1 MMDMDEYWKKAE
13 PIIDQKKE
21 RKLIYGSYAISFIM
35 IAASILILFLM
46 VLRHEEFTFR
56 NLAFTVLMFIGG
68 LSLSIFLFF
77 RRKISYRCKIYLG
90 CLIST
95 FGSVFIVLHPQQ
107 TSIRHSNPTVNR
119 MVGIAGCIFFG
130 GGGLLLLYNDC
141 KWYLYGKSKK
151 ADKQE

>member
-46 VLRHEEFTFR
+46 VLRYEEFTFR
-56 NLAFTVLMFIGG
+56 NLAFAVLMFIGL

-95 FGSVFIVLHPQQ
+95 LGSVFIVLHPHQ
-107 TSIRHSNPTVNR
+107 T
-119 MVGIAGCIFFG
+119 
-130 GGGLLLLYNDC
+130 
-141 KWYLYGKSKK
+141 
-151 ADKQE
+151 

>member
-35 IAASILILFLM
+35 IAAFILILFLM

-95 FGSVFIVLHPQQ
+95 FGSVFYCSASAP
-107 TSIRHSNPTVNR
+107 NFN
-119 MVGIAGCIFFG
+119 
-130 GGGLLLLYNDC
+130 
-141 KWYLYGKSKK
+141 
-151 ADKQE
+151 